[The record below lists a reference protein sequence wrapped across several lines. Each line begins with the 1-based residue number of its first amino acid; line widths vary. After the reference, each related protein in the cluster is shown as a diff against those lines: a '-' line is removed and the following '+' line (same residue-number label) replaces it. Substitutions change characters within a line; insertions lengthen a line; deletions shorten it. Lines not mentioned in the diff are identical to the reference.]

1 MPKALV
7 LVRNTVSHDAR
18 VLREAGLL
26 RELGYDV
33 LVAGVVSAHE
43 RETAFELD
51 GIRVVRLVGPRQL
64 AGRLLARRGGNR
76 EAKEHVDE
84 DATLRYGRVRRLL
97 VTAAFNIQGIAVVL
111 RTSPDL
117 VHANDFDTMWIGV
130 AAKLL
135 RGSRL
140 VYDAHELWPDQDG
153 DPGWRPWLVVC
164 EWLFVHIADARVTVS
179 PGCAEAIAR
188 RYRVASPVVVR
199 NVPDRVLET
208 AEPRLGEALGVYV
221 GVLAPSRG
229 LEQAVRALP
238 GAPGLR
244 LRLIGPDTDGFSAKI
259 TREAEHAGVA
269 DRVEL
274 LPPVAPGE
282 IIDAIAG
289 ARLGLILIQPTSLSH
304 RLSLPNKLFE
314 YVAAGVPVLASDLP
328 VIGPLVRGEGL
339 GEVVAPDDV
348 DGIAAA
354 MRRLADAEASADL
367 RLRLRKF
374 AERSTWA
381 QEKHRLAEVYES
393 ERRPRA
399 ASADS

>member
-26 RELGYDV
+26 QELGYDV
-33 LVAGVVSAHE
+33 LVVGVVSPAM
-43 RETAFELD
+43 RETSFSLD

-64 AGRLLARRGGNR
+64 AERLLRRRGGDTSAN
-76 EAKEHVDE
+76 EAAEAPASARH
-84 DATLRYGRVRRLL
+84 GRVRRLV
-97 VTAAFNIQGIAVVL
+97 VTVAFVIQGIAVAL

-117 VHANDFDTMWIGV
+117 VHANDYDTMWIGV

-153 DPGWRPWLVVC
+153 DQGWRPWLIAC
-164 EWLFVHIADARVTVS
+164 EWLFVHLADARVTVS

-188 RYRVASPVVVR
+188 RYRVAAPVVVR

-208 AEPRLGEALGVYV
+208 AEPRQEEALAVYV
-221 GVLAPSRG
+221 GLLAPSRG

-238 GAPGLR
+238 AARGLR
-244 LRLIGPDTDGFSAKI
+244 LRLIGPDAESFSAQI
-259 TREAEHAGVA
+259 AREAEHAGVA
-269 DRVEL
+269 ERVEI
-274 LPPVAPGE
+274 LPPVPPAQV
-282 IIDAIAG
+282 IDAIAG
-289 ARLGLILIQPTSLSH
+289 ARLGLVLIQPTSLSH

-328 VIGPLVRGEGL
+328 VIGPLVRQEGL
-339 GEVVAPDDV
+339 GEVVAPDDI
-348 DGIAAA
+348 DGIAGA
-354 MRRLADAEASADL
+354 MRRLADADPSADFRP
-367 RLRLRKF
+367 RLREF
-374 AERSTWA
+374 AKRSTWA
-381 QEKHRLAEVYES
+381 HEKHLLAEVYES
-393 ERRPRA
+393 LRRPRA
-399 ASADS
+399 ASAAS